1 MSLQDKILGCIYGG
15 AVGDALGYPVEFISA
30 ERIFS
35 RYGECGI
42 TEYSLTDGVAQ
53 ISDDTQM
60 TLFTLEGLLR
70 AEDLYSHPT
79 ADNYVTEVYGSY
91 LDWLYTQE
99 HSFSKPSDAKRSE
112 LLKHRELYDR
122 RAPGNTC
129 LSALDS
135 GFCGS
140 FELKLN
146 NSKGCGGVMRTAPVA
161 ALFATKEHNPA
172 ESDIL
177 AARIAAIT
185 HSHPLG
191 YIPAAFLNRLLLAVF
206 RGETLTAAVTE
217 ARSAVLAEFS
227 SKDCEYFD
235 RLIDLAL
242 ELAEDAELDDDLDG
256 IVRIGEGWVAEETVA
271 IAVFCA
277 LRHSNDFEAAVI
289 ASVNHSGDS
298 DSTGAVTGNI
308 MGALL
313 GYRGIPPKFT
323 EKTELSDL
331 ILSLTKRIF

>member
-1 MSLQDKILGCIYGG
+1 MKLQDRILGCIYGG

-35 RYGECGI
+35 RYGERGI
-42 TEYSLTDGVAQ
+42 TEYSLIDGTAQ

-60 TLFTLEGLLR
+60 TLFTLEGLLS
-70 AEDLYSHPT
+70 AEKDFSDVST
-79 ADNYVTEVYGSY
+79 DDYVASVYRSY

-99 HSFSKPSDAKRSE
+99 HSPSEASDSERSE
-112 LLKHRELYDR
+112 LLRYRELYSR

-129 LSALDS
+129 LSALAS
-135 GFCGS
+135 GYCGDL
-140 FELKLN
+140 EHKLN

-161 ALFATKEHNPA
+161 ALFATKERDPA

-206 RGETLTAAVTE
+206 SGKLLETAVSE
-217 ARSAVLAEFS
+217 ARAAALAEFPS
-227 SKDCEYFD
+227 DDCEYFD
-235 RLIDLAL
+235 GLIDLAVK
-242 ELAEDAELDDDLDG
+242 LAEDTEICDDLDA
-256 IVRIGEGWVAEETVA
+256 IIPLGEGWVAEEAVA
-271 IAVFCA
+271 IAVYCA
-277 LRHSNDFEAAVI
+277 LRHRDNFEDAVI

-298 DSTGAVTGNI
+298 DSTGAITGNI

-313 GYRGIPPKFT
+313 GYQGIPSKFT
-323 EKTELSDL
+323 EKTELSAL
-331 ILSLTKRIF
+331 IRSLAGRIF